1 MAVVV
6 KSREKMWSNMRENG
20 NWETYSNQA
29 REREK
34 VGTVGSAEKIAVR
47 LDDEGNLREKNRK
60 VKKKV
65 FERQVH
71 QCNFSESLPVF
82 SSIPII
88 VGDPTWWQAVLTQSN
103 LKIGIN

>member
-65 FERQVH
+65 H

-82 SSIPII
+82 SSISII